1 MSSDFLDQIGVM
13 ALTFGVAIAVGLFSR
28 RMERSD
34 WLTLVAI
41 PIIAFPAAIVPGIIL
56 FGFDKNAATYVLGAT
71 LVVVVASLNYRFQPR
86 TREAAEKQAA
96 EREAAGSAVATP
108 RVAKEA

>member
-13 ALTFGVAIAVGLFSR
+13 ALTFGIAIIVGLASR

-34 WLTLVAI
+34 KLTLVAI
-41 PIIAFPAAIVPGIIL
+41 PLASFPVAIGPGIIAY
-56 FGFDKNAATYVLGAT
+56 GFDKNAATYVLGAS
-71 LVVVVASLNYRFQPR
+71 LVVIVAILNYRFQPR
-86 TREAAEKQAA
+86 AREAAQPAA
-96 EREAAGSAVATP
+96 SGSATAAP

>member
-13 ALTFGVAIAVGLFSR
+13 ALVFAVAVAVGLFSR

-41 PIIAFPAAIVPGIIL
+41 PIVAFPLAIGPGIVM
-56 FGFDKNAATYVLGAT
+56 FGFDKNAATYVLGAA
-71 LVVVVASLNYRFQPR
+71 VVVVAASLNYRFQPR
-86 TREAAEKQAA
+86 TSEAAEKAVAEKTAA
-96 EREAAGSAVATP
+96 KGAVATP
-108 RVAKEA
+108 QVAKEA

>member
-13 ALTFGVAIAVGLFSR
+13 ALTFGVAILVGLASR

-34 WLTLVAI
+34 WLTLAAI
-41 PIIAFPAAIVPGIIL
+41 PIVSFPVAIVPGIIA
-56 FGFDKNAATYVLGAT
+56 FGFDKNAATYVLGAV
-71 LVVVVASLNYRFQPR
+71 LVVVVATLNYRFQPR
-86 TREAAEKQAA
+86 TREAAEKAA
-96 EREAAGSAVATP
+96 ANSAVVTP

>member
-13 ALTFGVAIAVGLFSR
+13 ALTFGVAVVVGLFSR

-34 WLTLVAI
+34 WLTLTAI
-41 PIIAFPAAIVPGIIL
+41 PIIAFPVAIGPGIIM

-71 LVVVVASLNYRFQPR
+71 IVVVVAFLNYRFQPK
-86 TREAAEKQAA
+86 TREAAEKTAA
-96 EREAAGSAVATP
+96 KSAVATP
-108 RVAKEA
+108 RMAKEA

>member
-1 MSSDFLDQIGVM
+1 MTSDFLDQIGVM
-13 ALTFGVAIAVGLFSR
+13 ALTFGVAIVVGLASR

-41 PIIAFPAAIVPGIIL
+41 PLIAFPLAIVPGIIR
-56 FGFDKNAATYVLGAT
+56 FGFDKNAATYALGAL
-71 LVVVVASLNYRFQPR
+71 LVVTVATLNYRFQPR
-86 TREAAEKQAA
+86 TREAEEGVAA
-96 EREAAGSAVATP
+96 KSTVATP

>member
-13 ALTFGVAIAVGLFSR
+13 TLTFGVAIVVGLFSR

-34 WLTLVAI
+34 WLTLAAI

-86 TREAAEKQAA
+86 TREAAEKAA
-96 EREAAGSAVATP
+96 AKSEVVAP